1 MHWHWLIVRIHG
13 VGLVNT
19 LAPHIWSDLKGKQK
33 RPSSFWNFSS
43 NHSFKM
49 IQWKWH
55 KNPINK
61 KVWSTPLLLSQPQES
76 SLLHETD
83 DDWNSFF
90 EIVLIDKCETKEL
103 LKVNRYI
110 VELLILCQLLL
121 VTVPTRVQGM
131 FSCPARHTW
140 PSASDNHT
148 DSQQVFCL

>member
-1 MHWHWLIVRIHG
+1 
-13 VGLVNT
+13 
-19 LAPHIWSDLKGKQK
+19 
-33 RPSSFWNFSS
+33 
-43 NHSFKM
+43 M

-90 EIVLIDKCETKEL
+90 EIVLIDKCETQEL

-110 VELLILCQLLL
+110 VELLILC
-121 VTVPTRVQGM
+121 
-131 FSCPARHTW
+131 
-140 PSASDNHT
+140 
-148 DSQQVFCL
+148 